1 MVRLELLLY
10 GLGDRLRALCLAGID
25 VHDAGNQ
32 AHRVVDLPHPL
43 QHVLLMFH
51 LLVDVQDPVCQP
63 LLDHLDFPLAE
74 VPEIRELAAQGIDGA
89 LAFGEVVLDVFR
101 DQLLQGEEPLLD
113 AVPPL

>member
-1 MVRLELLLY
+1 MFPPISSSTLL
-10 GLGDRLRALCLAGID
+10 
-25 VHDAGNQ
+25 
-32 AHRVVDLPHPL
+32 DLPHPL

-51 LLVDVQDPVCQP
+51 LRVDVQDPVGQP
-63 LLDHLDFPLAE
+63 LLDHLDLPLAE